1 MADSIYERFRSP
13 GNEYRGK
20 PFWSWNG
27 LLKRDELLRQIEVI
41 REMGWGGFFMHSR
54 TGLRTEYLGEEWFDL
69 INACADKAEE
79 LGLEA
84 WLYDE
89 DRWPS
94 GYAGGKVTADPA
106 FRRLYLRCRPLAP
119 KAFAWRDGLVAAF
132 VCRLDGFESYDAR
145 RLAPG
150 EEVDP
155 ESGLTVLEFTVE
167 EMACGSFYNGQTY
180 VDTMNPEA
188 TRAFIEATHEA
199 YRVRCGE
206 RIGGSIRGVF
216 TDEPHR
222 GLVMCSSGVD
232 NEEPQWLVPWTGAL
246 PATFRERFGYDLV
259 DRLPDV
265 FLRPEG
271 RRISQV
277 KWHFLETLQ
286 QLYLDNWAKPCDEW
300 CRENGMILTGH
311 VLHED
316 TLGAQTV
323 PCGSMMRYYEH
334 MEYPG
339 VDVLTEGNRCY
350 WIVKQCASVAR
361 QLGRK
366 WLLSELY
373 GCTGWQ
379 MPLRGHK
386 AVGDWQSL
394 FGVTLRCPHLSWYTM
409 AGEAKRDFPA
419 SIFHQSAWWR
429 DYAYVEDYF
438 SRMQLILSEGEPCC
452 DLLVVSPVESVWA
465 QVHTG
470 WATWLDSVDPD
481 VKRLDEVYQSV
492 FHWLCGAHVDFDYA
506 DEDHIARFARVEAG
520 AADQEEP
527 ILALGRGRYRGVIVA
542 GLETIRSTTLD
553 VLDEFHQEGGLV
565 TFIGPSPSHVDALPS
580 GRAVALG
587 EETDGASDA
596 LPGHVS
602 QDALRY
608 QLSESDVTDAAWEV
622 SGQMVSVADDNWDG
636 MRDVYCQVRET
647 EAGRFTLALNTD
659 RDNWKRGAHVQ
670 LGGPG
675 HVEEWDCATGER
687 FRIPARW
694 HGRWLEFDADFAPG
708 GEHLWLVTDQAD
720 RKIPLRP
727 TFREVSRTGLAGPFA
742 YELDEPNVCVLDR
755 ARYRLNGGEWSD
767 ELEILKADRVLRR
780 SLGLPLRGGEM
791 AQPWFASHQEHP
803 VVGRLELRFELD
815 VDDLPTSP
823 VYLALETPKA
833 FTVTVNDT
841 QLDPEAADGWWVD
854 CAFVKLPVPA
864 GALRPGR
871 NVVALETDF
880 RDDIDLEALY
890 LLGEFGVR
898 VDGTRRT
905 LAKLPEC
912 LAVGDVVPQG
922 LPFYTGKI
930 TYLLGAAPAVGD
942 ASRVF
947 LELGEFEGA
956 CAAVPMSD
964 GRRAM
969 MAWPPYEADITADA
983 GTKWCVGLEVVL
995 TRRNVFGPLHQVPLD
1010 TTGYGPGNWISEGRH
1025 FSEGY
1030 NLYTSGLLE
1039 PPNWV
1044 VRKVE

>member
-1 MADSIYERFRSP
+1 
-13 GNEYRGK
+13 
-20 PFWSWNG
+20 
-27 LLKRDELLRQIEVI
+27 
-41 REMGWGGFFMHSR
+41 
-54 TGLRTEYLGEEWFDL
+54 
-69 INACADKAEE
+69 
-79 LGLEA
+79 
-84 WLYDE
+84 
-89 DRWPS
+89 
-94 GYAGGKVTADPA
+94 
-106 FRRLYLRCRPLAP
+106 
-119 KAFAWRDGLVAAF
+119 
-132 VCRLDGFESYDAR
+132 
-145 RLAPG
+145 
-150 EEVDP
+150 
-155 ESGLTVLEFTVE
+155 
-167 EMACGSFYNGQTY
+167 
-180 VDTMNPEA
+180 
-188 TRAFIEATHEA
+188 
-199 YRVRCGE
+199 
-206 RIGGSIRGVF
+206 
-216 TDEPHR
+216 
-222 GLVMCSSGVD
+222 
-232 NEEPQWLVPWTGAL
+232 
-246 PATFRERFGYDLV
+246 
-259 DRLPDV
+259 
-265 FLRPEG
+265 
-271 RRISQV
+271 
-277 KWHFLETLQ
+277 
-286 QLYLDNWAKPCDEW
+286 
-300 CRENGMILTGH
+300 
-311 VLHED
+311 
-316 TLGAQTV
+316 
-323 PCGSMMRYYEH
+323 
-334 MEYPG
+334 
-339 VDVLTEGNRCY
+339 
-350 WIVKQCASVAR
+350 
-361 QLGRK
+361 
-366 WLLSELY
+366 
-373 GCTGWQ
+373 
-379 MPLRGHK
+379 
-386 AVGDWQSL
+386 
-394 FGVTLRCPHLSWYTM
+394 
-409 AGEAKRDFPA
+409 
-419 SIFHQSAWWR
+419 
-429 DYAYVEDYF
+429 
-438 SRMQLILSEGEPCC
+438 
-452 DLLVVSPVESVWA
+452 
-465 QVHTG
+465 
-470 WATWLDSVDPD
+470 
-481 VKRLDEVYQSV
+481 
-492 FHWLCGAHVDFDYA
+492 
-506 DEDHIARFARVEAG
+506 
-520 AADQEEP
+520 
-527 ILALGRGRYRGVIVA
+527 
-542 GLETIRSTTLD
+542 
-553 VLDEFHQEGGLV
+553 V

>member
-27 LLKRDELLRQIEVI
+27 LLERDELLRQIKVI

-54 TGLRTEYLGEEWFDL
+54 TGLRTEYLGEEWFEL
-69 INACADKAEE
+69 INACANEAEK

-94 GYAGGKVTADPA
+94 GYAGGKVTANPA
-106 FRRLYLRCRPLAP
+106 FRRLYLRCRPLSP
-119 KAFAWRDGLVAAF
+119 DAFACRDGLVAAF
-132 VCRLDGFESYDAR
+132 DCRLDGIDCYDAR

-150 EEVDP
+150 EAVEP
-155 ESGLTVLEFTVE
+155 KGGLTVLEFTVE

-180 VDTMNPEA
+180 LDTMNPEA

-199 YRVRCGE
+199 YKAHCGD
-206 RIGGSIRGVF
+206 RLGRSIKGVF

-222 GLVMCSSGVD
+222 GLVMCSTGIA
-232 NEEPQWLVPWTGAL
+232 NEDPQWLVPWTGAL
-246 PATFRERFGYDLV
+246 AATFRDRFGYDLV
-259 DRLPDV
+259 DRLPEV
-265 FLRPEG
+265 FLRPDG

-277 KWHFLETLQ
+277 KWHFLEALQ

-300 CRENGMILTGH
+300 CRENGMVLTGH

-339 VDVLTEGNRCY
+339 VDVLTEGNCCY

-361 QLGRK
+361 QFGRK

-379 MPLRGHK
+379 MPFRGHK

-419 SIFHQSAWWR
+419 RIFHQSAWWR

-438 SRMQLILSEGEPCC
+438 SRMQVAMSEGTPCC

-481 VKRLDEVYQSV
+481 VRRLDEVYQSV
-492 FHWLCGAHVDFDYA
+492 FHWLCGAHVDFDYG
-506 DEDHIARFARVEAG
+506 DEDHIARFASVHPHET
-520 AADQEEP
+520 DP
-527 ILALGRGRYRGVIVA
+527 VLHLGRGTYRAVLVA

-553 VLDEFHQEGGLV
+553 MLERLHDDGGSV
-565 TFIGPSPSHVDALPS
+565 IFAGPPPSHVDALPS
-580 GRAVALG
+580 DRAAALAARATRVPLG
-587 EETDGASDA
+587 EAA
-596 LPGHVS
+596 LVS
-602 QDALRY
+602 AC
-608 QLSESDVTDAAWEV
+608 A
-622 SGQMVSVADDNWDG
+622 SVAPLVVEIVDADG
-636 MRDVYCQVRET
+636 VAVRDVYCQARDT
-647 EAGRFTLALNTD
+647 DAGRFVLALNTD
-659 RDNWKRGAHVQ
+659 RDNWKRGVRMRIRGA
-670 LGGPG
+670 GA
-675 HVEEWDCATGER
+675 VEEWLCATGER
-687 FRIPARW
+687 LRVPAKAR
-694 HGRWLEFDADFAPG
+694 HGWVELVADFPPG
-708 GEHLWLVTDQAD
+708 GEHLWLLTEKANSSLPV
-720 RKIPLRP
+720 RL
-727 TFREVSRTGLAGPFA
+727 TFREVSRTALAGPFA

-755 ARYRLNGGEWSD
+755 ARYRLDGGEWSG
-767 ELEILKADRVLRR
+767 ELEILKADRTLRR
-780 SLGLPLRGGEM
+780 GLGLPLRGGEM
-791 AQPWFASHQEHP
+791 LQPWFATFREHP
-803 VVGRLELRFELD
+803 VIGRLELRFEFHVD
-815 VDDLPTSP
+815 VIPTGP
-823 VYLALETPKA
+823 VYLALETPDA
-833 FTVTVNDT
+833 FSVKVCDT
-841 QLDPEAADGWWVD
+841 ELDPGTAEGWWVD
-854 CAFVKLPVPA
+854 CAFIKLPVPA
-864 GALRPGR
+864 DALRLGE
-871 NVVALETDF
+871 NVVTLETDF

-898 VDGTRRT
+898 VDETRRT
-905 LAKLPEC
+905 LTKLPEH

-930 TYLLGAAPAVGD
+930 AYLVGAAPPVSEG
-942 ASRVF
+942 SRLF
-947 LELGEFEGA
+947 LEAGTFEGA

-964 GRRAM
+964 GCRAM
-969 MAWPPYEADITADA
+969 MAWPPYEVDITADA
-983 GTKWCVGLEVVL
+983 GTKWRVKLEVTL

-1010 TTGYGPGNWISEGRH
+1010 TAGYGPDNFISEGRH
-1025 FSEGY
+1025 FTEEY
-1030 NLYTSGLLE
+1030 NLYRSGLLE
-1039 PPNWV
+1039 APGWV
-1044 VRKVE
+1044 VREVC